1 MTTQNPRLRLLLGGF
16 SLLVLLPSSS
26 RAQVRLP
33 SLFTDNMVLQ
43 QQAACAVWG
52 WAKAGSTITV
62 APSWAKQKYTA
73 KTDAT
78 GKWKLKVNTPAASYT
93 PYALN
98 VSGDGPVIQ
107 LKNVLI
113 GEVWLCGGQS
123 NMEMPLK
130 GFKGQPVLGSNEAI
144 LHSKND
150 QLRLYTVPR
159 SSVTEPQENSKPSPW
174 RLAEP
179 EAVSSFSA
187 TAYYFGRLLQE
198 QLHVPVGLLHCSY
211 SGSFIEA
218 WMDAENLR
226 QFTGVKIPAKGDTIK
241 LVSRTATT
249 LYNGML
255 HPIEGYGIKGAI
267 WYQGESNYD
276 RPDEYEKMF
285 ATMVKQWRTQW
296 GMGDF
301 PFYYAQIAPFDYTRT
316 SKNKGGKYNSAFI
329 RDTQRK
335 LQDQVPNTGMAVLLD
350 IGEETSIHPM
360 RKEPGG
366 TRLALLALAQ
376 TYGRKGFGALSP
388 SYESMA
394 VKDKTIQVRFKNS
407 PNGMTT
413 FGQEL
418 TGFEIAGA
426 DQKWY
431 PAKASI
437 SGSSITVSADAV
449 AAPVAVRYA
458 FQDFTKATLFS
469 NEGLPISSFRT
480 DEWAQ

>member
-1 MTTQNPRLRLLLGGF
+1 MRFVVWAALLCIPQLSHAQLRL
-16 SLLVLLPSSS
+16 S
-26 RAQVRLP
+26 

-43 QQAACAVWG
+43 QQAECTVWG

-62 APSWAKQKYTA
+62 SPSWGKQKYTA
-73 KTDAT
+73 QTDAT
-78 GKWKLKVNTPAASYT
+78 GKWQLKVKTPAASYT
-93 PYALN
+93 SYTLGI
-98 VSGDGPVIQ
+98 SGDGPTVQ
-107 LKNVLI
+107 LKNVLV

-130 GFKGQPVLGSNEAI
+130 GFKSQPVLGSNEAI
-144 LHSKND
+144 LHSRND

-179 EAVSSFSA
+179 EAVSNFSA

-198 QLHVPVGLLHCSY
+198 QLQVPVGLLHCSY

-218 WMDAENLR
+218 WMDAETVR
-226 QFTGVKIPAKGDTIK
+226 QFAGVKVPAKGDTIK

-276 RPDEYEKMF
+276 NPDEYPARM
-285 ATMVKQWRTQW
+285 AALVKLWRTKW
-296 GMGDF
+296 GMGEF

-316 SKNKGGKYNSAFI
+316 SKNKGGKYNSAFL
-329 RDTQRK
+329 RDAQRK
-335 LQDQVPNTGMAVLLD
+335 AQEQIPNSAMAVLLD

-388 SYESMA
+388 TYESMT
-394 VKDKTIQVRFKNS
+394 VKDNAVVVRFKNS

-431 PAKASI
+431 PAKANI

-449 AAPVAVRYA
+449 ESPVAVRYA
-458 FQDFTKATLFS
+458 FQDFTRATLFS
-469 NEGLPISSFRT
+469 NEGLPVSSFRT
-480 DEWAQ
+480 DDWAQ

>member
-1 MTTQNPRLRLLLGGF
+1 MTLKPLLL
-16 SLLVLLPSSS
+16 SLTLALPITLK
-26 RAQVRLP
+26 AEVKLP

-43 QQAACAVWG
+43 QQAQCAVWG

-62 APSWAKQKYTA
+62 SPSWGKQKYTA
-73 KTDAT
+73 KTDAA
-78 GKWKLKVNTPAASYT
+78 GNWKLKVNTPAASYT
-93 PYALN
+93 PYSLS

-107 LKNVLI
+107 LKNVLV

-159 SSVTEPQENSKPSPW
+159 SSVTEPQDNSKPSPW
-174 RLAEP
+174 RVAEP
-179 EAVSSFSA
+179 EAVSNFSA

-198 QLHVPVGLLHCSY
+198 ELHVPVGLVHCSY

-218 WMDAENLR
+218 WMDPTTLR
-226 QFTGVKIPAKGDTIK
+226 EFAGVKIPAKGDTIK
-241 LVSRTATT
+241 QVSRTATT

-276 RPDEYEKMF
+276 QPDQYAALF
-285 ATMVKQWRTQW
+285 AAMVKQWRTHW

-335 LQDQVPNTGMAVLLD
+335 IQTQVPNTAMAVLLD

-366 TRLALLALAQ
+366 IRLALLALAK
-376 TYGRKGFGALSP
+376 TYGLKGFGAVSP
-388 SYESMA
+388 GYESMT
-394 VKDKTIQVRFKNS
+394 VKGNEVVVRFKDS
-407 PNGMTT
+407 PNGMTS

-418 TGFEIAGA
+418 TGFEVAGA
-426 DQKWY
+426 DKKFY

-437 SGSSITVSADAV
+437 NGSSITVSAEAV
-449 AAPVAVRYA
+449 KTPVAVRYA
-458 FQDFTKATLFS
+458 FQDFTRATLFS
-469 NEGLPISSFRT
+469 TEGLPVSSFRT
-480 DEWAQ
+480 DDWAE

>member
-1 MTTQNPRLRLLLGGF
+1 MRRYVWA
-16 SLLVLLPSSS
+16 VLLFLPIITH
-26 RAQVRLP
+26 AQLRLP

-43 QQAACAVWG
+43 QQAECAVWG

-62 APSWAKQKYTA
+62 NPSWGKQKYTA
-73 KTDAT
+73 QADAT
-78 GKWKLKVNTPAASYT
+78 GKWKLKVKTPAASYAAYT
-93 PYALN
+93 LSI
-98 VSGDGPVIQ
+98 SGDGPAIQ
-107 LKNVLI
+107 LKNVLV

-123 NMEMPLK
+123 NMEMPMK

-174 RLAEP
+174 RVAEP
-179 EAVSSFSA
+179 EAVSNFSA

-218 WMDAENLR
+218 WMNAENLR
-226 QFTGVKIPAKGDTIK
+226 QFAGVKIPAKGDTIK

-276 RPDEYEKMF
+276 NPDEYANRL
-285 ATMVKQWRTQW
+285 ATLVKQWRTQW
-296 GMGDF
+296 GEGEF

-316 SKNKGGKYNSAFI
+316 SKNKGGKYNSAFL
-329 RDTQRK
+329 RDAQRK
-335 LQDQVPNTGMAVLLD
+335 AQDQIPNSAMAVLLD
-350 IGEETSIHPM
+350 VGEETSIHPM

-366 TRLALLALAQ
+366 TRLALLALAN
-376 TYGRKGFGALSP
+376 TYAMKGFGAVSP
-388 SYESMA
+388 AYESLT
-394 VKDKTIQVRFKNS
+394 VKDNTAVVRFRNA
-407 PNGMTT
+407 PMGMTT

-418 TGFEIAGA
+418 TGFEVAGA
-426 DQKWY
+426 DQKFY
-431 PAKASI
+431 PAKATI
-437 SGSSITVSADAV
+437 AGSVINVSAAEV
-449 AAPVAVRYA
+449 KTPVAVRYA
-458 FQDFTKATLFS
+458 FQDFTRATLFS
-469 NEGLPISSFRT
+469 NEGLPVSSFRT

>member
-1 MTTQNPRLRLLLGGF
+1 MRTKHLSLLCLTLLLPLLSHAQLRL
-16 SLLVLLPSSS
+16 
-26 RAQVRLP
+26 A

-43 QQAACAVWG
+43 QQAECAVWG

-62 APSWAKQKYTA
+62 NPSWGKQKYTA
-73 KTDAT
+73 QADAT
-78 GKWKLKVNTPAASYT
+78 GKWKVKVKTPAASYT
-93 PYALN
+93 PYTLGI
-98 VSGDGPVIQ
+98 SGDGPAVQ
-107 LKNVLI
+107 LRNVLV

-123 NMEMPLK
+123 NMEMPMK

-159 SSVTEPQENSKPSPW
+159 SSVTEVQENSKPSPW
-174 RLAEP
+174 RVAEP
-179 EAVSSFSA
+179 EAVSNFSA

-198 QLHVPVGLLHCSY
+198 QLGVPVGLLHCSY

-218 WMDAENLR
+218 WMDAETVR
-226 QFTGVKIPAKGDTIK
+226 QFAGVKVPAKGDTIK

-276 RPDEYEKMF
+276 NPDEYANKL
-285 ATMVKQWRTQW
+285 ATLVKLWRTKW
-296 GMGDF
+296 GMGEF

-316 SKNKGGKYNSAFI
+316 SKNKGGKYNSAFL
-329 RDTQRK
+329 RDAQRK
-335 LQDQVPNTGMAVLLD
+335 AQDQIPNAAMAVLLD
-350 IGEETSIHPM
+350 VGEEASIHPM

-376 TYGRKGFGALSP
+376 TYGRKGFGALP
-388 SYESMA
+388 PTYESMT
-394 VKDKTIQVRFKNS
+394 VKDNTVAVRFKNS
-407 PNGMTT
+407 PMGMTT

-437 SGSSITVSADAV
+437 SGSVINVSAEAV
-449 AAPVAVRYA
+449 KAPVAVRYA

-469 NEGLPISSFRT
+469 NEGLPVSSFRT
-480 DEWAQ
+480 DDWAQ